1 MWWHLLGLLMFVLSG
16 LCITL
21 LLEMG
26 LIKIGAGD
34 FDNQY
39 WVLSKVFM
47 VRMALL
53 AAATIQI
60 LHSIFTFR
68 SVRNEQLQIAHLY
81 I

>member
-1 MWWHLLGLLMFVLSG
+1 MFVLSG

-34 FDNQY
+34 FEHQY
-39 WVLSKVFM
+39 WVLSKVFL
-47 VRMALL
+47 VRSAFL
-53 AAATIQI
+53 AAATIQL

-68 SVRNEQLQIAHLY
+68 
-81 I
+81 

>member
-1 MWWHLLGLLMFVLSG
+1 MFVLSG

-34 FDNQY
+34 FENQY
-39 WVLSKVFM
+39 WVLSKVFL
-47 VRMALL
+47 VRSAFL
-53 AAATIQI
+53 AVATIQL

-68 SVRNEQLQIAHLY
+68 
-81 I
+81 

>member
-47 VRMALL
+47 VRMAFL

>member
-34 FDNQY
+34 FENQY
-39 WVLSKVFM
+39 WVLSKVFL
-47 VRMALL
+47 VRMAFL

-68 SVRNEQLQIAHLY
+68 
-81 I
+81 

>member
-1 MWWHLLGLLMFVLSG
+1 MLQHYQCHYILFDFLTYVSAG

-26 LIKIGAGD
+26 LIKFAAGN
-34 FDNQY
+34 FDNQF
-39 WVLSKVFM
+39 WVMSKVFL
-47 VRMALL
+47 VRLLFL

-68 SVRNEQLQIAHLY
+68 
-81 I
+81 